1 MQAMAKL
8 SSIQD
13 DIQLSFRLTGR
24 SYDPFQVDLEWFE
37 YELAIKVGKEAGPCP
52 SSETGEFALRHRECD
67 SVSGRINRKDFRDLL
82 AGLDELLA
90 EGTDLQFEPY
100 DLNFYL
106 EWTRE
111 TEHICLIVSWF
122 DLGLSPR
129 GLDHRFPTAHA
140 GFRFLAEDGSLA
152 RFRSELEA
160 EFLWPAGVDE
170 PSPDSK
176 PH

>member
-1 MQAMAKL
+1 MAKL

-13 DIQLSFRLTGR
+13 DIELCFRLIGR
-24 SYDPFQVDLEWFE
+24 SYDPFQVDLEWFD
-37 YELAIKVGKEAGPCP
+37 YELAVKVGKAPRCSDPEGDHSQAP
-52 SSETGEFALRHRECD
+52 RRECD
-67 SVSGRINRKDFRDLL
+67 SVSGRINTKDFKDLL
-82 AGLDELLA
+82 ACLDELLA
-90 EGTDLQFEPY
+90 EGKDLQFEPY

-129 GLDHRFPTAHA
+129 ELDHRFPTAHA
-140 GFRFLAEDGSLA
+140 GFRFLAEDDSLA
-152 RFRSELEA
+152 RFRKELEE
-160 EFLWPAGVDE
+160 EFLWPADFQDVAPGAR
-170 PSPDSK
+170 

>member
-1 MQAMAKL
+1 VYSMAKL

-13 DIQLSFRLTGR
+13 DIQLSFHLMGK
-24 SYDPFQVDLEWFE
+24 SYDPFQMDLEWFE
-37 YELAIKVGKEAGPCP
+37 YELTVKVGKECDAGRAV
-52 SSETGEFALRHRECD
+52 ETGQSSDRRLECN
-67 SVSGRINRKDFRDLL
+67 SVSGRINTKDFRDLL

-90 EGTDLQFEPY
+90 EGKDLQFEPY

-129 GLDHRFPTAHA
+129 GFDHRFPTAHA
-140 GFRFLAEDGSLA
+140 GFRFLAEDDSLG
-152 RFRSELEA
+152 RFRAELEE
-160 EFLWPAGVDE
+160 EFL
-170 PSPDSK
+170 SPVGLHNVTPDATL
-176 PH
+176 H